1 MKTKANTSEEHL
13 KIIAEMIEQAQGN
26 FSQQSFYY
34 LLWGTVAILCNLG
47 HFILLK
53 LNYPYPYLVWLLT
66 IPAWTIVFIYISR
79 HRNQKTVVTTFDK
92 INMWLWLSLGMSIF
106 ILIMFG
112 SYINFKINPII
123 LFLAATPT
131 FVSGVILKF
140 KPLLVGGV
148 VFWLSAIASYLMD
161 YPSQFLISAFAIA
174 VGFLIPGILIKRMFV

>member
-1 MKTKANTSEEHL
+1 MQS
-13 KIIAEMIEQAQGN
+13 G
-26 FSQQSFYY
+26 SFYFAEIELSLPLFSMAFNHTSLDHCIY
-34 LLWGTVAILCNLG
+34 
-47 HFILLK
+47 
-53 LNYPYPYLVWLLT
+53 
-66 IPAWTIVFIYISR
+66 IYISR
-79 HRNQKTVVTTFDK
+79 HRNQKTVVTSFDK

-123 LFLAATPT
+123 LLLAATPT